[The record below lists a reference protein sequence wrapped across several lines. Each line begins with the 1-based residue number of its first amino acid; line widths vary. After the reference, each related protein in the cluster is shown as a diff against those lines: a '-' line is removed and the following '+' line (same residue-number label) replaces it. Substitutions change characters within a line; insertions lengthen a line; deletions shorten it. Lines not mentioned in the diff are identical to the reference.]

1 MPLPFDFSPG
11 CLLTQAEEHE
21 VISWMSSS
29 TSFIDCISYVLIHGL
44 HCAILPPQDLL
55 DGTRGRITL
64 RPHWYKNV
72 GSEHLSHANFVNNP
86 LGDFLRNNVVSQGI
100 GVVLPS
106 VGRPKEIL
114 IFHVDEVFGLADLMD
129 HTPVKDTFKDSIK

>member
-1 MPLPFDFSPG
+1 
-11 CLLTQAEEHE
+11 
-21 VISWMSSS
+21 MSSS

-72 GSEHLSHANFVNNP
+72 GSEHFSHANFVNNP

-114 IFHVDEVFGLADLMD
+114 IFHVDEVFGLADLMN
-129 HTPVKDTFKDSIK
+129 HTPVKDTF